1 MAKFLLF
8 FGLKPLVKEDA
19 IHKSIN
25 TDPLVGY
32 PVRKISKDHHQ
43 HQMRPSTQQQRRGI
57 KIITNRQIK
66 VQSNYTMP
74 NKVKKIENKFKT
86 QHL

>member
-1 MAKFLLF
+1 M
-8 FGLKPLVKEDA
+8 LKKDA

-25 TDPLVGY
+25 TDPSVGY
-32 PVRKISKDHHQ
+32 PVKKVSKDHHQ
-43 HQMRPSTQQQRRGI
+43 HQTRPPTQEPCRGI

-66 VQSNYTMP
+66 VQSNNTMP